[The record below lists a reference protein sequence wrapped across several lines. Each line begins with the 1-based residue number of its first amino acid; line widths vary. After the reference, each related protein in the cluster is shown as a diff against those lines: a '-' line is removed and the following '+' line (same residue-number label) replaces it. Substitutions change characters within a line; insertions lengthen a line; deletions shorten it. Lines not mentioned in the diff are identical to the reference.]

1 MKSSIAV
8 RFAPS
13 PTGPLH
19 IGGVR
24 TALYNYLFAKQH
36 QGRFIL
42 RIEDTD
48 RTRYVPGAEEYIIEA
63 LRWVGIEFN
72 EGVSI
77 GGDYG
82 PYRQSDRAKA
92 GIYQQYADQLLQS
105 GHAYYAFDTPEE
117 LDAMRVRL
125 KAEGSSVQQYNYLT
139 RGQMNNSLSLTQEEV
154 QQRLDAGE
162 PYVVRMRMPEDE
174 TISFQD
180 IVREEVSFHTANL
193 DDKILVKGDGM
204 PTYHLAN
211 VVDDH
216 LMEISHVI
224 RAEEWISSTPLHV
237 ALYRA
242 FGWEDS
248 MPHFVHLP
256 VLLKSFGKGKLSKRD
271 SADGLIDDLA
281 KKILKKI
288 KKSHPDI
295 SQTDEARKQLGLNIS
310 HFVMRYR
317 RDIQAAR
324 KELSDWPTDSP
335 IGLATQTLLSETFF
349 SDRGLNEKDKG
360 RLATSVFPLNW
371 LDPRT
376 DRNSPGLRE
385 DGFQPDAV
393 LNFLVLLGWHPGT
406 EEEIMDMSKMIDSFG
421 LDRVHK
427 AGAKYE
433 QDKLLW
439 FNETYLRARDGQ
451 EILSLLQP
459 HLQAAG
465 ITDKSDA
472 YLLVMIELLRERVS
486 MVQEFVSSGKYFF
499 EAPSSYDPKVVKKRW
514 KADSPLLLTAL
525 SEAFAGIDVWKK
537 DPLHQAFQ
545 ELLAEKEVG
554 AGKIMA
560 PLRLA
565 LTGVAGGPGV
575 FEIAELIGKE
585 ETIKRLNAA
594 ISALSM

>member
-36 QGRFIL
+36 GGRFIL

-63 LRWVGIEFN
+63 LKWVGIEFN
-72 EGVSI
+72 EGVSF
-77 GGDYG
+77 GGDFG
-82 PYRQSDRAKA
+82 PYRQSDRAAA
-92 GIYQQYADQLLQS
+92 GIYQEYAEKLLAS

-117 LDAMRVRL
+117 LDAMRERL
-125 KAEGSSVQQYNYLT
+125 KAEGSQVQQYNYLT
-139 RGQMNNSLSLTQEEV
+139 RGQMKNSLTLSAEEV

-162 PYVVRMRMPEDE
+162 AYVVRMRMPEDE
-174 TISFQD
+174 TITFQD
-180 IVREEVSFHTANL
+180 IVREEVSFHTSNL

-216 LMEISHVI
+216 LMQISHVI

-242 FGWEDS
+242 FGWEES
-248 MPHFVHLP
+248 MPRFVHLP

-271 SADGLIDDLA
+271 SADGLIDDLV
-281 KKILKKI
+281 KKIQKKV
-288 KKSHPDI
+288 KKSHPDFPM
-295 SQTDEARKQLGLNIS
+295 DAEKAKALGLEIS
-310 HFVMRYR
+310 EFVMGYR
-317 RDIQAAR
+317 RDVQQAREQVSSWSGEAPLG
-324 KELSDWPTDSP
+324 E
-335 IGLATQTLLSETFF
+335 ITQTLLSETFF
-349 SDRGLNEKDKG
+349 SDRGLNDKDKA
-360 RLATSVFPLNW
+360 RMATSVFPMNW
-371 LDPRT
+371 TDPRT
-376 DRNSPGLRE
+376 GRTSPGLKE

-393 LNFLVLLGWHPGT
+393 LNFLVLLGWHPGG
-406 EEEIMDMSKMIDSFG
+406 EEEVMDMEQMIEQFG

-439 FNETYLRARDGQ
+439 FNETYLRKRDGK
-451 EILSLLQP
+451 EILALVKP
-459 HLQAAG
+459 HVSAFG
-465 ITDKSDA
+465 YEDVSDE
-472 YLLVMIELLRERVS
+472 YLLGVIELLRERVG
-486 MVQEFVSSGKYFF
+486 MPKEFISAGTYFF
-499 EAPSSYDPKVVKKRW
+499 EAPSSYDPKMAKKRW
-514 KADSPLLLTAL
+514 KEDSPVLLTAL
-525 SEAFAGIDVWKK
+525 SDRFARIQDWQR
-537 DPLHQAFQ
+537 DTLHGSFQ
-545 ELLAEKEVG
+545 EVLAEKEVG

-585 ETIKRLNAA
+585 ETIRRLTAA
-594 ISALSM
+594 MATLGE